1 MGIKQNCDVRKELRK
16 FENLIL
22 LSQLLSDETRGFEK
36 NISGSLT
43 DGSLGA
49 EEDLVT
55 WLLWPPLTNQ
65 RAAFSLLTNH
75 KRLRLE
81 APEPGS
87 CDEVGG
93 SQ

>member
-1 MGIKQNCDVRKELRK
+1 MGIEQYCDVRKELRK
-16 FENLIL
+16 LENLIL

-55 WLLWPPLTNQ
+55 WPPLVSTDQ
-65 RAAFSLLTNH
+65 SESCILVIDQSQAAPADT
-75 KRLRLE
+75 
-81 APEPGS
+81 
-87 CDEVGG
+87 GG
-93 SQ
+93 SRVL

>member
-1 MGIKQNCDVRKELRK
+1 MGIEQNCDVRKELRK
-16 FENLIL
+16 LENPSL

-55 WLLWPPLTNQ
+55 WPPLVSTDQ
-65 RAAFSLLTNH
+65 SESRILAIDQSQAAPT
-75 KRLRLE
+75 
-81 APEPGS
+81 
-87 CDEVGG
+87 GG
-93 SQ
+93 TGAGVL